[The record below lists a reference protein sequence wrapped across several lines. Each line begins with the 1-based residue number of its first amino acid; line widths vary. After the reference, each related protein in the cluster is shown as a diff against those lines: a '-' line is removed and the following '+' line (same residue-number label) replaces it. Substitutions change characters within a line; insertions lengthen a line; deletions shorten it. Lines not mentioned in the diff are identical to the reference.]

1 MKKLLGIVVLGLIIC
16 NITYAKKNTNTWD
29 YPFLVFDKFE
39 TKGSQDFYKFDLF
52 FLFLST
58 SLRINA

>member
-29 YPFLVFDKFE
+29 YHFMLE
-39 TKGSQDFYKFDLF
+39 TIKKMIKENSNKNKDYEKIID
-52 FLFLST
+52 
-58 SLRINA
+58 